1 MFEENLIRGEEA
13 GEVTGMVANM
23 LSTNSLGKRYRAFG
37 EWGMAAGK
45 VEILLVASGL
55 DVDRSSE
62 ALLVDLFVSIK
73 EGDMGGEMDQ
83 VNRTDRDY

>member
-1 MFEENLIRGEEA
+1 
-13 GEVTGMVANM
+13 
-23 LSTNSLGKRYRAFG
+23 
-37 EWGMAAGK
+37 MAAGK